1 MSEFG
6 VSFFYHFLTTRIN
19 DLSPSELSNLT
30 CTIYVNI
37 NHTAQ
42 NFRTGHFFGGS
53 SVYGCWLMCH
63 KDGQIMN
70 STIYMWYRLLWFAQ
84 WVDV

>member
-1 MSEFG
+1 M
-6 VSFFYHFLTTRIN
+6 
-19 DLSPSELSNLT
+19 
-30 CTIYVNI
+30 
-37 NHTAQ
+37 AQ
-42 NFRTGHFFGGS
+42 NFRTGLFFGGS

-63 KDGQIMN
+63 KDSQIMN